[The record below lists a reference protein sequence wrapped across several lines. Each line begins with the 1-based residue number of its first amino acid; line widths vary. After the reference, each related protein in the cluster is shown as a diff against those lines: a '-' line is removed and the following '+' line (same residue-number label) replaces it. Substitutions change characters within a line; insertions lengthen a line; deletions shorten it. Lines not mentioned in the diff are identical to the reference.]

1 MRKNIL
7 ISTTRQWN
15 PGDEFIMQ
23 GALNIMDE
31 IMGKNYNPII
41 FNRNPDV
48 RGGDNFRNLTR
59 KYSFTYKWD
68 SCSFKGKGGLHEL
81 FRIGHYDNSWKDDM
95 NPNNIDIALFAGSP
109 EWYGTRLRQMFQVI
123 DANNIP
129 TFFLG
134 LGAGD
139 SVNFK
144 DSDSIVHRVL
154 RSAKLITT
162 RDQSTENLLHEY
174 GAIYIP
180 CPALLAAGTN
190 RIVKDVREIGLIYA
204 TDKTLKGNNV
214 STEMHKYIL
223 SLYPELMKR
232 YHCSLVCHY
241 IDELDQAR
249 KEFPDVEIYYSYDS
263 KDYSEIYNNFDL
275 VVGGRVH
282 GIGMSASL
290 GIPGIMIKH
299 DSRSSTTDGFLAE
312 SVAVGTEIQE
322 VIRLID
328 KQSLRIEEYSAKL
341 IEHKNNVMTQYID
354 LFKAKASDLFFTNEA
369 NSENICK

>member
-23 GALNIMDE
+23 GSLNIMDE

-48 RGGDNFRNLTR
+48 RGGAKFRNLTR

-68 SCSFKGKGGLHEL
+68 SSSFKGKGGLHEL

-95 NPNNIDIALFAGSP
+95 DPNNIDIALFAGSP

-190 RIVKDVREIGLIYA
+190 RIVKDVRKIGLIYA

-232 YHCSLVCHY
+232 YRCSLVCHY
-241 IDELDQAR
+241 VDEIDQAR

-312 SVAVGTEIQE
+312 SITVGTAPSE
-322 VIRLID
+322 VQNLVEVLISRVEE
-328 KQSLRIEEYSAKL
+328 QSNRL
-341 IEHKNNVMTQYID
+341 IEHKKSVMAQYIE
-354 LFKAKASDLFFTNEA
+354 LFKANASSLF
-369 NSENICK
+369 